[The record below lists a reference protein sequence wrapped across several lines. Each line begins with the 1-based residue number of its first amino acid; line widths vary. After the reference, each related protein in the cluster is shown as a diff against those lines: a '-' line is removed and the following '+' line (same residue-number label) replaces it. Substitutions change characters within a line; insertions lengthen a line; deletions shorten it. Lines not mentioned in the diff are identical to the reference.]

1 MQVMYLLEHSAMV
14 SGEKPQEVQ
23 VAVLCWEHMVMAA
36 WLAVVLWR
44 WWGGLGS
51 TAAVLALLPM

>member
-1 MQVMYLLEHSAMV
+1 MQGIFRLEHFAMV

-23 VAVLCWEHMVMAA
+23 VAVLCWEHVVMAA
-36 WLAVVLWR
+36 WPAVVLGR

-51 TAAVLALLPM
+51 AAAILAPLPM